1 MTILPG
7 VSRNLWKNLQPY
19 QHAKIPKILNHWIF
33 VGHMKVT
40 NISCFY
46 EWLIIRVFENSWAFV
61 RNIEIMVGVSY
72 LFYSTAI
79 PRLNNL
85 SSKTSFTY
93 AIKMD
98 YPVGDRFF
106 RRVDAVG
113 LVGKIFFY
121 IIPADM
127 VLKKPYLVLCKIAE
141 LYENYAFWAICQN
154 VIKCS
159 IIYIM

>member
-1 MTILPG
+1 
-7 VSRNLWKNLQPY
+7 
-19 QHAKIPKILNHWIF
+19 
-33 VGHMKVT
+33 
-40 NISCFY
+40 
-46 EWLIIRVFENSWAFV
+46 
-61 RNIEIMVGVSY
+61 
-72 LFYSTAI
+72 
-79 PRLNNL
+79 
-85 SSKTSFTY
+85 
-93 AIKMD
+93 MD
-98 YPVGDRFF
+98 YPVGDYFF

-159 IIYIM
+159 IMFCARLNEFIRAGYVTLLCLKAKVVTTVAPKNISQKFLLQC